1 MGSNDK
7 EALELIRYYKK
18 SWSLLQ
24 KFDDGSLD
32 LYKSD
37 VGENFTLG
45 YDEVLT
51 AVDELKRELIKRG
64 EASNIFGVQKASE
77 FEGIIKNIYQT
88 FGGRV
93 LLASPQEK
101 AANLIYYIIKDHP
114 FSDGNKRIGSFI
126 FILFLSKCKLL
137 FKSSGE
143 LRINDNALVALALFI
158 AQSEPKQK
166 DMVVNLITNL
176 LVD

>member
-1 MGSNDK
+1 MSGNDK

-24 KFDDGSLD
+24 KFDDGSLG

-37 VGENFTLG
+37 VGENFILG
-45 YDEVLT
+45 YDEALT
-51 AVDELKRELIKRG
+51 AVDELKRELIKKG
-64 EASNIFGVQKASE
+64 EASDIFGVQKANE

-88 FGGRV
+88 FGGRD
-93 LLASPQEK
+93 LLASTQEK

-114 FSDGNKRIGSFI
+114 FSDGNKRIGSFM
-126 FILFLSKCKLL
+126 FVLFLSKCKLF

-143 LRINDNALVALALFI
+143 RRMSDNALVALALFV

-176 LVD
+176 LGD

>member
-1 MGSNDK
+1 MSGNDK

-18 SWSLLQ
+18 SWSLLL
-24 KFDDGSLD
+24 KFDDGSLS
-32 LYKSD
+32 LCKSE
-37 VGENFTLG
+37 VGEKFVLG
-45 YDEVLT
+45 YSEALM
-51 AVDELKRELIKRG
+51 AVDELKRELIKKG
-64 EASNIFGVQKASE
+64 EASDIFGAQKADE

-88 FGGRV
+88 FGGRD

-114 FSDGNKRIGSFI
+114 FSDGNKRIGSFM
-126 FILFLSKCKLL
+126 FVLFLSKCKLL
-137 FKSSGE
+137 FKSNGE
-143 LRINDNALVALALFI
+143 RRMSDNALVTLALFV

-176 LVD
+176 LSD

>member
-1 MGSNDK
+1 MSSNDK

-24 KFDDGSLD
+24 KFDDGSLG
-32 LYKSD
+32 LCKSE
-37 VGENFTLG
+37 VGENFILG
-45 YDEVLT
+45 YSEALM
-51 AVDELKRELIKRG
+51 AVDELKRELMKKG
-64 EASNIFGVQKASE
+64 EASDIFGVQKADE

-88 FGGRV
+88 FGGRD
-93 LLASPQEK
+93 LLANPQEK

-137 FKSSGE
+137 FKSNSE
-143 LRINDNALVALALFI
+143 RRISDNALVALALFV

>member
-1 MGSNDK
+1 MSSNDK
-7 EALELIRYYKK
+7 ETLELIRYYKK

-24 KFDDGSLD
+24 KFDDGSLG
-32 LYKSD
+32 LCKSK
-37 VGENFTLG
+37 VGENFILG
-45 YDEVLT
+45 YSEALM
-51 AVDELKRELIKRG
+51 AVDELKRELMKKG
-64 EASNIFGVQKASE
+64 EASNIFGVQKADE

-88 FGGRV
+88 FGGLD

-137 FKSSGE
+137 FKSNSE
-143 LRINDNALVALALFI
+143 RIMSDNALVALALFV

-176 LVD
+176 LGD

>member
-1 MGSNDK
+1 MSSNDK

-24 KFDDGSLD
+24 KFDDGSLG
-32 LYKSD
+32 LCKSD
-37 VGENFTLG
+37 VGEIFILG
-45 YDEVLT
+45 YDEALM
-51 AVDELKRELIKRG
+51 AVDELKRELMKKG
-64 EASNIFGVQKASE
+64 EASNIFGVQKADE

-88 FGGRV
+88 FGGRD

-126 FILFLSKCKLL
+126 FVLFLSKCKLL
-137 FKSSGE
+137 FKSNSE
-143 LRINDNALVALALFI
+143 RRISDNALVALALFV

-166 DMVVNLITNL
+166 DMTVNLITNL
-176 LVD
+176 LGD

>member
-1 MGSNDK
+1 MSSNDK
-7 EALELIRYYKK
+7 ETLELIRYYKK

-37 VGENFTLG
+37 VGENFILE
-45 YDEVLT
+45 YDEALM
-51 AVDELKRELIKRG
+51 AVDELKRELAKKG
-64 EASNIFGVQKASE
+64 EASNIFGVQKADE

-88 FGGRV
+88 FGGRD

-126 FILFLSKCKLL
+126 FILFLSKCRLL
-137 FKSSGE
+137 YKSSGE
-143 LRINDNALVALALFI
+143 LRINDNALVALALFV

-176 LVD
+176 LGD

>member
-1 MGSNDK
+1 MNSNDK

-24 KFDDGSLD
+24 KFDDGSLG

-37 VGENFTLG
+37 VGENFILG
-45 YDEVLT
+45 YDEALM
-51 AVDELKRELIKRG
+51 AVDELKKELMKKG
-64 EASNIFGVQKASE
+64 EASNIFGVQKADE

-88 FGGRV
+88 FGGRD

-101 AANLIYYIIKDHP
+101 AANLIYYIIKDRP
-114 FSDGNKRIGSFI
+114 FSDGNKRIGSFM

-137 FKSSGE
+137 FKSNGE
-143 LRINDNALVALALFI
+143 HKISDNALVALALFV

-176 LVD
+176 LGD

>member
-1 MGSNDK
+1 MSSNDK
-7 EALELIRYYKK
+7 ETIELIRYYKK

-24 KFDDGSLD
+24 KFDDGSLG

-37 VGENFTLG
+37 VGKNFILG
-45 YDEVLT
+45 YDEALM
-51 AVDELKRELIKRG
+51 AVDELKRELMKNG

-88 FGGRV
+88 FGGRD

-126 FILFLSKCKLL
+126 FILFLSKCNLL
-137 FKSSGE
+137 FKSNSE
-143 LRINDNALVALALFI
+143 RRISDNALVALALFV

-176 LVD
+176 LGD

>member
-1 MGSNDK
+1 MSSNDK

-32 LYKSD
+32 LCKSD
-37 VGENFTLG
+37 QGENFILG
-45 YDEVLT
+45 YSEALM
-51 AVDELKRELIKRG
+51 AVDELKRELMKKG
-64 EASNIFGVQKASE
+64 EASNIFGVQKANE

-88 FGGRV
+88 FGGRD

-101 AANLIYYIIKDHP
+101 AANLIYYIVKDHP
-114 FSDGNKRIGSFI
+114 FSDGNKRIGSFM
-126 FILFLSKCKLL
+126 FVLFLSKCKLL
-137 FKSSGE
+137 FKSNGE
-143 LRINDNALVALALFI
+143 HRMSDNALVALALFV

-176 LVD
+176 LWD

>member
-1 MGSNDK
+1 MSSNDK

-24 KFDDGSLD
+24 KFDDGSLG
-32 LYKSD
+32 LCKSD
-37 VGENFTLG
+37 VGENFILG
-45 YDEVLT
+45 YDEALM
-51 AVDELKRELIKRG
+51 AVGELKRKLISKG
-64 EASNIFGVQKASE
+64 EASNIFGVQKADE

-88 FGGRV
+88 FGGRD

-126 FILFLSKCKLL
+126 FILFLSKCRLL
-137 FKSSGE
+137 YKSSGE
-143 LRINDNALVALALFI
+143 LRINDNTLVALALFV

-176 LVD
+176 LGD

>member
-1 MGSNDK
+1 MSDNDK
-7 EALELIRYYKK
+7 EVLELIRYYKK

-24 KFDDGSLD
+24 KFDDGL
-32 LYKSD
+32 LCLCKSEM
-37 VGENFTLG
+37 GENFILG
-45 YDEVLT
+45 YDEALM
-51 AVDELKRELIKRG
+51 AVDELKRELMKKG
-64 EASNIFGVQKASE
+64 EAPDIFGIQKADE

-88 FGGRV
+88 FGGRD

-114 FSDGNKRIGSFI
+114 FSDGNKRIGSFM

-143 LRINDNALVALALFI
+143 RRISDNALVALALFI

-176 LVD
+176 LGD

>member
-1 MGSNDK
+1 MSSNDK
-7 EALELIRYYKK
+7 ETLELIRYYKK

-24 KFDDGSLD
+24 KFDDGSLG

-37 VGENFTLG
+37 VGENFILG
-45 YDEVLT
+45 YDEALM
-51 AVDELKRELIKRG
+51 AVDELKRELVKKG
-64 EASNIFGVQKASE
+64 EASKIFGVQKADE

-88 FGGRV
+88 FGGRD

-126 FILFLSKCKLL
+126 FILFLSKCRLL
-137 FKSSGE
+137 YKSSGE
-143 LRINDNALVALALFI
+143 RRISNNALVSLALFI

>member
-1 MGSNDK
+1 MSSNDK
-7 EALELIRYYKK
+7 EMLELIRYYKK

-24 KFDDGSLD
+24 KFDDGSLG

-37 VGENFTLG
+37 VGENFILE
-45 YDEVLT
+45 YDEALM
-51 AVDELKRELIKRG
+51 AVDELKRELVKKG
-64 EASNIFGVQKASE
+64 EASNIFGVQKADE

-88 FGGRV
+88 FGGRD

-114 FSDGNKRIGSFI
+114 FSDGNKRIGSFM
-126 FILFLSKCKLL
+126 FVLFLSKCRLL
-137 FKSSGE
+137 YKSSGE

-176 LVD
+176 LGD

>member
-1 MGSNDK
+1 MSDNDK
-7 EALELIRYYKK
+7 EVLELIRYYKK

-24 KFDDGSLD
+24 KFDDGL
-32 LYKSD
+32 LCLCKSEM
-37 VGENFTLG
+37 GENFILG
-45 YDEVLT
+45 YDEALM
-51 AVDELKRELIKRG
+51 AVDELKRELMKKG
-64 EASNIFGVQKASE
+64 EAPDIFGIQKADE

-88 FGGRV
+88 FGGRD

-114 FSDGNKRIGSFI
+114 FSDGNKRIGSFM

-143 LRINDNALVALALFI
+143 RRISDNALVALALFI

>member
-1 MGSNDK
+1 MSSNDK
-7 EALELIRYYKK
+7 ETLELIRYYKK

-24 KFDDGSLD
+24 KFDDGSLG

-45 YDEVLT
+45 YDEALM

-88 FGGRV
+88 FGGRD
-93 LLASPQEK
+93 LLASTQEK

-126 FILFLSKCKLL
+126 FILFLSKCRLL
-137 FKSSGE
+137 YKSSGE

>member
-1 MGSNDK
+1 MSSNDK

-24 KFDDGSLD
+24 KFDDGSLG
-32 LYKSD
+32 LCKSEA
-37 VGENFTLG
+37 GENFILG
-45 YDEVLT
+45 YSEALM
-51 AVDELKRELIKRG
+51 AVDELKRELMKKG
-64 EASNIFGVQKASE
+64 EASNIFGIQKANE
-77 FEGIIKNIYQT
+77 FEGIINNIYQT
-88 FGGRV
+88 FSGRD

-137 FKSSGE
+137 YKSSGE
-143 LRINDNALVALALFI
+143 LKMSDNALVALALLI

-176 LVD
+176 LGD

>member
-1 MGSNDK
+1 MSSNDK
-7 EALELIRYYKK
+7 ETLELIRYYKK

-37 VGENFTLG
+37 VGENFILE
-45 YDEVLT
+45 YDEALT
-51 AVDELKRELIKRG
+51 AVDELKKELIKKG

-88 FGGRV
+88 FGGRD
-93 LLASPQEK
+93 LLASTQEK

-126 FILFLSKCKLL
+126 FVLFLSKCKLL

-143 LRINDNALVALALFI
+143 RRISNNALVSLALFI

-166 DMVVNLITNL
+166 DVVVNLITNL
-176 LVD
+176 LGD

>member
-1 MGSNDK
+1 MSSNDK
-7 EALELIRYYKK
+7 EVLELIRYYKK

-32 LYKSD
+32 LCRSD
-37 VGENFTLG
+37 QGENFILG
-45 YDEVLT
+45 YSEALM
-51 AVDELKRELIKRG
+51 AVDELKRELMKKG
-64 EASNIFGVQKASE
+64 EASNIFGVQKADE

-88 FGGRV
+88 FGGRD

-114 FSDGNKRIGSFI
+114 FSDGNKRIGSFM

-143 LRINDNALVALALFI
+143 RRMSDNALVALALFV

-166 DMVVNLITNL
+166 DMVVNLIANL
-176 LVD
+176 LGD

>member
-1 MGSNDK
+1 MSSNDK

-24 KFDDGSLD
+24 KFDDGSLC
-32 LYKSD
+32 LCKSE
-37 VGENFTLG
+37 VGENFILG
-45 YDEVLT
+45 YSEALM
-51 AVDELKRELIKRG
+51 AVDELKRELMKRG
-64 EASNIFGVQKASE
+64 EASNIFGVQKADE

-88 FGGRV
+88 FGGRD

-114 FSDGNKRIGSFI
+114 FSNGNKRIGSFM
-126 FILFLSKCKLL
+126 FVLFLSKCKLL
-137 FKSSGE
+137 FKNNGE
-143 LRINDNALVALALFI
+143 RIISDNALVALALFV

>member
-1 MGSNDK
+1 MACNDK
-7 EALELIRYYKK
+7 EAIELIRYYKK

-24 KFDDGSLD
+24 KFDDGSLG
-32 LYKSD
+32 LCRSD
-37 VGENFTLG
+37 AGENFILR
-45 YDEVLT
+45 YDEALM
-51 AVDELKRELIKRG
+51 AVDELKRELMKKG
-64 EASNIFGVQKASE
+64 EASKIFGVQKANE
-77 FEGIIKNIYQT
+77 FEGIINNIYQT
-88 FGGRV
+88 FGGCD
-93 LLASPQEK
+93 LLASSQEK

-137 FKSSGE
+137 YKSSGE
-143 LRINDNALVALALFI
+143 LRINDNALVALALLI